1 MKIPPRRDG
10 PPKNLAQSGESP
22 VQFVNAWVIRGR
34 VISCSRCH
42 GVTFFKKKIMM
53 NTRGLTFLEMEWLN
67 EEASVLICDNCT
79 RIEWF
84 AEEPHQE
91 PVPAT
96 SLVRP
101 QD

>member
-1 MKIPPRRDG
+1 
-10 PPKNLAQSGESP
+10 
-22 VQFVNAWVIRGR
+22 
-34 VISCSRCH
+34 
-42 GVTFFKKKIMM
+42 M

-96 SLVRP
+96 SLLP
-101 QD
+101 LQD